1 MQQTNHIQQ
10 RMSQRGI
17 SRDMVALVM
26 AYGETSR
33 DRHTLDR
40 RGALKRLEE
49 LQKEERVLKK
59 ILDKGG
65 VTVVA
70 ADGALI
76 TTFNRESRRS

>member
-1 MQQTNHIQQ
+1 MQTTLHIQQ

-17 SRDMVALVM
+17 SHDMVAIVM
-26 AYGETSR
+26 AHGKASR
-33 DRHTLDR
+33 DRHILDR

-76 TTFNRESRRS
+76 TTFNRESKR